1 MIVVR
6 EKESL
11 VGATVYLD
19 NYYKEE
25 NDEPIISIANRI
37 VDTINRS
44 EKPKIDSDFTEKM
57 TNFDSVKDKI
67 IFKLVSKDMNKEYL
81 KDKVYVDYIDL
92 AVIFCVLIN
101 NSHSSHATAVVSK
114 RLFDKWNVD
123 KEELYDIAKEN
134 TIRLFPPEIKSFD
147 SIIKKYISANNPE
160 TLDDYCLPETVN
172 NLYVLTNK
180 EKLNGATIILYE
192 NLLSEF
198 AKEIGVKELIILP
211 SSIHETLI
219 LPCIHEDIRSK

>member
-1 MIVVR
+1 M
-6 EKESL
+6 EEFKERIKKALQEVLGDSYEIAETEVTKL
-11 VGATVYLD
+11 
-19 NYYKEE
+19 
-25 NDEPIISIANRI
+25 NDCKHP
-37 VDTINRS
+37 
-44 EKPKIDSDFTEKM
+44 
-57 TNFDSVKDKI
+57 
-67 IFKLVSKDMNKEYL
+67 
-81 KDKVYVDYIDL
+81 
-92 AVIFCVLIN
+92 
-101 NSHSSHATAVVSK
+101 TAVVSK
-114 RLFDKWNVD
+114 RLFDRWNVD

-134 TIRLFPPEIKSFD
+134 TIRLFPPEIKSLD
-147 SIIKKYISANNPE
+147 SIIKKYISANSAE
-160 TLDDYCLPETVN
+160 ELEDYYLPETVN

>member
-1 MIVVR
+1 MSGSAYDIDYGYLYDR
-6 EKESL
+6 GYRGIIFDIDNTL
-11 VGATVYLD
+11 VEHNERA
-19 NYYKEE
+19 
-25 NDEPIISIANRI
+25 
-37 VDTINRS
+37 
-44 EKPKIDSDFTEKM
+44 TEKAVAL
-57 TNFDSVKDKI
+57 FR
-67 IFKLVSKDMNKEYL
+67 KLSETG
-81 KDKVYVDYIDL
+81 
-92 AVIFCVLIN
+92 F
-101 NSHSSHATAVVSK
+101 ATAVVSK

-134 TIRLFPPEIKSFD
+134 TIRLFPPEIKSLD
-147 SIIKKYISANNPE
+147 SIIKKYISANNAE
-160 TLDDYCLPETVN
+160 ELEDYYLPKTVN

-219 LPCIHEDIRSK
+219 IPYTNEEMIDNKFYRQLVKEVNDTEVSREEILSYSVYKYSSKDNRVSILD